1 MKKRILTVLLAVLVL
16 LCVPALA
23 EGETEDPVLQEL
35 AGTWE
40 GTGNPDGGGS
50 PIQLSVIL
58 NPDGTGSYTF
68 EQIIFALLAILLLF
82 YPVIGTNHVRNYLRY
97 QLNEIFVCVFKDRR
111 DLRNDIPF
119 HLLHF
124 ITQIRLRFI
133 QFSVDQVF
141 YPFLIILI

>member
-58 NPDGTGSYTF
+58 NPDGTGSFRGWSSSVRDALRCFWCSCEIPPKILNFRKYVTF
-68 EQIIFALLAILLLF
+68 FE
-82 YPVIGTNHVRNYLRY
+82 
-97 QLNEIFVCVFKDRR
+97 CC
-111 DLRNDIPF
+111 
-119 HLLHF
+119 
-124 ITQIRLRFI
+124 
-133 QFSVDQVF
+133 
-141 YPFLIILI
+141 